1 MSEVITRCPKC
12 GVEGYLQ
19 VQDRGAQTALVC
31 SNCRSW
37 IKWVGKK
44 QLPMYKRVLSESSIS
59 GDKMVKFENNLRN
72 AIVSLGIS
80 KCDIIKLVDRI
91 YS

>member
-12 GVEGYLQ
+12 EAEGYLQ
-19 VQDRGAQTALVC
+19 IEFRGAQTALIC

-44 QLPMYKRVLSESSIS
+44 QLPMYGKVLSRRSIS
-59 GDKMVKFENNLRN
+59 EDNMVKFEKNLRN
-72 AIVSLGIS
+72 AIISLGIS
-80 KCDIIKLVDRI
+80 KYDVIKLVDRI